1 MSDIT
6 VYNPIDNTGI
16 VGVVRNGK
24 IYRRDVSPDRIR
36 RSIACYKLSEK
47 LGLGIVPSYKQVDTN
62 LTAET
67 WIEGRE
73 RLGVEDILTPDGA
86 KIALLDFITTGG
98 SIDRLLWMNAKV
110 DCRGNVWAF
119 DNEHAFS
126 SIHNNNPDWELASW
140 SIFVHLWVKCDSFG
154 NGCRGTTDYHSI
166 IEQVIQNAAPKLTTD
181 SLQGLELTKDEY
193 CWATYRIELIQKFI
207 KERHTLA
214 RALFAWRRLVN
225 TGNLRNAWSP
235 SYVTSEQTIPYLSYT
250 LTPNSTIIDIGSA
263 EGEET
268 QFFNSVYGCSVFTLD
283 PRPEAADLLRNKF
296 SGNSKVHI
304 IESAIARHDGT
315 AIMGNTGHAASIT
328 LNGDPQERP
337 ISGGLQVPT
346 IRLKTL
352 LDKLQSIGVACV
364 ALIRMN
370 CEGGE
375 MLVLRD
381 IDKELAEKIDQI
393 SFVIH
398 TQMFP
403 LATYYE
409 EIERLKQWYTVL
421 VDKDTP
427 YDRHFLLVRREM
439 WKNLADC

>member
-6 VYNPIDNTGI
+6 VYNPIDNIGI
-16 VGVVRNGK
+16 IGVIRNGK
-24 IYRRDVSPDRIR
+24 IYRQNVPPDRIR

-47 LGLGIVPSYKQVDTN
+47 LGLGVVPSYEQIDPG

-73 RLGVEDILTPDGA
+73 RLGIEDILSPDGA
-86 KIALLDFITTGG
+86 KIGLLDFITTGG
-98 SIDRLLWMNAKV
+98 SMDRLSWVNAKIDRH
-110 DCRGNVWAF
+110 GNVWAF

-126 SIHNNNPDWELASW
+126 SIHNDRADWELIRW
-140 SIFVHLWVKCDSFG
+140 SVFLHLWVKCDSFG
-154 NGCRGTTDYHSI
+154 NGCCGTIDYHSV
-166 IEQVIQNAAPKLTTD
+166 IEQVIQNTAPRLTAD
-181 SLQGLELTKDEY
+181 SLQELGLTKDEQ
-193 CWATYRIELIQKFI
+193 CWTAYRIDLIQKHI

-214 RALFAWRRLVN
+214 RALFDWRRLVTN
-225 TGNLRNAWSP
+225 GILRNAWSP
-235 SYVTSEQTIPYLSYT
+235 SYLTSEQTIPYLSYT
-250 LTPNSTIIDIGSA
+250 LTPNSTVIDIGGA

-268 QFFNSVYGCSVFTLD
+268 SFFNSTYGCSVFTLD
-283 PRPEAADLLRNKF
+283 PRPESADLLRNKF
-296 SGNSKVHI
+296 SGNAKIHI
-304 IESAIARHDGT
+304 VEAAIARHDGI
-315 AIMGNTGHAASIT
+315 AIMGNTGHSASIT

-337 ISGGLQVPT
+337 ISDGPRITT

-352 LDKLQSIGVACV
+352 LDKLQSIGIVRV
-364 ALIRMN
+364 DLIRMN

-381 IDKELAEKIDQI
+381 IDEELAGKIDQI

-403 LATYYE
+403 LDVYYK

-439 WKNLADC
+439 WKNLADW